1 MTLSEEERAHV
12 AAVARA
18 IAASDS
24 GFDATVFAEL
34 VRGFATSL
42 PFAAICISV
51 EDADRQ
57 GLRIFWQNREAEFP
71 QVLTGAHVALA
82 PEDIRLDIGHD
93 MVPLVVEDIVGTTK
107 LDRMLRDAGIQS
119 YVAVPIWLGNGVA
132 WLSVAHVERGAP
144 SQRSLALLSELGRVL
159 APALVRARAAGRDR
173 LLAMLVDASGDGLVA
188 LDRSLVVREISRAAL
203 EMLGTTR
210 EAALERHLAELASPE
225 LARVVERAL
234 ESGERGTVEV
244 ELHRPGGTVA
254 LDVLASPIGLAP
266 EAAVLVHLRD
276 ARPRIE
282 ARARRMHA
290 DRLATIGALTGGV
303 AHEINNPV
311 AFITLAMT
319 QIGRALASAD
329 RPELEPARLLAK
341 EVEEANARIAHIV
354 GELKL
359 FTRIPEGSHATPVDV
374 NRLVRT
380 AVTLASAEIKR
391 FGAVNVTYGD
401 IPSAPGTYA
410 ALGPVF
416 VSILLACAQDL
427 QRAAPDGRELSV
439 EVSTRA
445 VGESVVVAFR
455 DNGPGVAPD
464 ALPHLFDPFAA
475 DPSPS
480 GTAGLGLALAHD
492 LVRRAGGALTVA
504 SAPERGTTFEV
515 VLPLADGPQP
525 V

>member
-1 MTLSEEERAHV
+1 MTLSDEERAHV
-12 AAVARA
+12 TAVARA
-18 IAASDS
+18 IAASES
-24 GFDATVFAEL
+24 GFDANVFGEL
-34 VRGFATSL
+34 VRGFAGSL
-42 PFAAICISV
+42 PFVAICISV
-51 EDADRQ
+51 EDADRE

-71 QVLTGAHVALA
+71 QFLTGTYVALTQ
-82 PEDIRLDIGHD
+82 EDIRQDISHD
-93 MVPLVVEDIVGTTK
+93 MVPLVVEEIGGGTK
-107 LDRMLRDAGIQS
+107 LDRTLRDAGIES

-132 WLSVAHVERGAP
+132 WLSVAHLERGAP
-144 SQRSLALLSELGRVL
+144 SQRSLALLAELARVL

-173 LLAMLVDASGDGLVA
+173 LLAMLVDASGDGLIA
-188 LDRSLVVREISRAAL
+188 LDRGLVVREISRAAL
-203 EMLGTTR
+203 DMLGTTR
-210 EAALERHLAELASPE
+210 EAALENHLAELASAE
-225 LARVVERAL
+225 LAQVVERAL
-234 ESGERGTVEV
+234 ESEERGTVEV
-244 ELHRPGGTVA
+244 ELQRPTGTIV
-254 LDVLASPIGLAP
+254 LDVLASAVGLAP

-319 QIGRALASAD
+319 QIARALAVAD
-329 RPELEPARLLAK
+329 RPELEHARLLAK

-391 FGAVNVTYGD
+391 FGLVRAQYGD
-401 IPSAPGTYA
+401 IPSAPGSYA

-416 VSILLACAQDL
+416 VSILLACAQNL
-427 QRAAPDGRELSV
+427 QRAAPEGRELSV
-439 EVSTRA
+439 DVSTRA
-445 VGESVVVAFR
+445 VGETVVVTFH

-464 ALPHLFDPFAA
+464 ALPHLFEPFVA
-475 DPSPS
+475 DESPS

-492 LVRRAGGALTVA
+492 LVRRAGGVLTVLSDPA
-504 SAPERGTTFEV
+504 RGTTFEV
-515 VLPLADGPQP
+515 VLPLADGPRP